1 VEARPPHRW
10 EPRRYD
16 CYGNGSRSTELT
28 QLRVL
33 VVSLDQLSR
42 AGLAALLEQQPG
54 IAVAGQI
61 TGDDG
66 PDGNGLAQALEIYS
80 PDVLVWDVAW
90 QPSSAIE
97 NLGLLPEGAPP
108 VLVLAASEAQASQA
122 RMAGANG
129 VVSRGAGADVLLAA
143 LSAVAQGLLVSDPMI
158 SGDAGSPGF
167 AASSPVELTPRELEV
182 LLLLAEGLPNKGVAA
197 RLSVSE
203 HTVKFHV
210 NSIMGK
216 LNAQS
221 RTEAVTR
228 ATRLGLL
235 PL

>member
-1 VEARPPHRW
+1 
-10 EPRRYD
+10 
-16 CYGNGSRSTELT
+16 
-28 QLRVL
+28 
-33 VVSLDQLSR
+33 
-42 AGLAALLEQQPG
+42 LAALLEQQPG

-61 TGDDG
+61 TGEDG
-66 PDGNGLAQALEIYS
+66 PEGDRLAQALEIYS
-80 PDVLVWDVAW
+80 PEVLVWDVAW
-90 QPSSAIE
+90 EPSAAID

-108 VLVLAASEAQASQA
+108 VLAMASSEAQAFQA
-122 RMAGANG
+122 RTAGAIG
-129 VVSRGAGADVLLAA
+129 VLSRGAGADVLSAA
-143 LSAVAQGLLVSDPMI
+143 LTAVAQGLLVSDPTI
-158 SGDAGSPGF
+158 SGGPGSPGI
-167 AASSPVELTPRELEV
+167 AAPSPVDLTPRELEV
-182 LLLLAEGLPNKGVAA
+182 LLLLAEGLPNKGVAS

>member
-1 VEARPPHRW
+1 M
-10 EPRRYD
+10 
-16 CYGNGSRSTELT
+16 
-28 QLRVL
+28 
-33 VVSLDQLSR
+33 
-42 AGLAALLEQQPG
+42 EQQPG

-66 PDGNGLAQALEIYS
+66 PDGSDGPSSHKLAQALEIYS
-80 PDVLVWDVAW
+80 PDVVVWDVAW
-90 QPSSAIE
+90 EPSVAID

-108 VLVLAASEAQASQA
+108 VLALAASEAQAFQA
-122 RMAGANG
+122 RTAGAKG
-129 VVSRGAGADVLLAA
+129 VLSRGAGADGLSAA
-143 LSAVAQGLLVSDPMI
+143 LSAVAQGFLVSDPAI
-158 SGDAGSPGF
+158 SGDPGSPGI
-167 AASSPVELTPRELEV
+167 AAPSPVELTPRELEV
-182 LLLLAEGLPNKGVAA
+182 LLLLAEGLPNKGVASS
-197 RLSVSE
+197 LSVSE